1 MRAPSWRRPLW
12 VDRAAY
18 FILGYGFIAL
28 TLQLFYSA
36 WYFSA
41 AGGLSIFFTGSL
53 HRKYQEEKRHSALSA
68 SFMDFLYSLSASFA
82 TGRSLEEAALEARQA
97 LSVLYKADSP
107 MIREL
112 DLMIRCFSEGR
123 ESEAEVLGAF
133 ARRCGVPEI
142 LEFTEIYLVCRAAGG
157 DLNRVVADA
166 ARVMTEKMNVEKEIR
181 VLTAQKRLEGRMI
194 SVMPAVVLLFMKWT
208 SPEYLEPLYTTMAG
222 RMVMTIALAG
232 IAAAYQITR
241 TITRI
246 EV

>member
-1 MRAPSWRRPLW
+1 MRAGAWRRPAW
-12 VDRAAY
+12 VDRVGY
-18 FILGYGFIAL
+18 FALGYAFIAL
-28 TLQLFYSA
+28 VLQLFYGA

-41 AGGLSIFFTGSL
+41 VGGLSILFTGRL
-53 HRKYQEEKRHSALSA
+53 YRKHLEEKRRAALSV

-82 TGRSLEEAALEARQA
+82 TGRPLEEAALEARQA
-97 LSVLYKADSP
+97 LSMLYPADAP

-112 DLMIRCFSEGR
+112 DLMIRCFSDGR
-123 ESEAEVLGAF
+123 ESEAEVLGTF

-142 LEFTEIYLVCRAAGG
+142 LEFTEIYLVCRTAGG

-166 ARVMTEKMNVEKEIR
+166 AQAMMEKMNVEKEIR

-194 SVMPAVVLLFMKWT
+194 SIMPAVVLLFMKWT

-222 RMVMTIALAG
+222 RMVMTAALAG

-241 TITRI
+241 MITRI